1 MGHESAFGLHE
12 PLSFDGL
19 QEPMKKQRLQEHQ
32 IRAVVKRLLEGTY
45 RDNLI
50 AQQVVSALEF
60 QFEGKS
66 DTVLSWPRSLR
77 RQCL

>member
-50 AQQVVSALEF
+50 GGTDFNWPTSN
-60 QFEGKS
+60 
-66 DTVLSWPRSLR
+66 TVIKCYTSYDIELQIHIP
-77 RQCL
+77 